1 MADEVIGYSRA
12 RHPGQHRDRVSLA
25 ALFFG
30 LFAAPIVWAG
40 NLMVTFA
47 LSVHA
52 CYPGTEPLDRI
63 IEGFGFVW
71 PVMIFCYVITL
82 AVCAAG
88 AWVSYRNWEITGEE
102 TEGHIHHLME
112 KGEGRTRYLS
122 LIGISFSVI
131 FFAVTFVGIIIFAIE
146 PLCVRQL

>member
-1 MADEVIGYSRA
+1 MADEVIGYSEA
-12 RHPGQHRDRVSLA
+12 RHPAQHRDRVSLT

-40 NLMVTFA
+40 NLMTTFA

-52 CYPGTEPLDRI
+52 CYPGPDPRDTI
-63 IEGFGFVW
+63 IGGFGFVW
-71 PVMIFCYVITL
+71 PLMLACYLITL
-82 AVCAAG
+82 AVCVAAG
-88 AWVSYRNWEITGEE
+88 WVSYRNWEITGRE
-102 TEGHIHHLME
+102 TEGHVHHLME

-122 LIGISFSVI
+122 LIGLVFSGL

-146 PLCVRQL
+146 PLCVRS